1 MDSLV
6 NTMHGYII
14 LMLGADVITIYIFL
28 QFFEN
33 LPVTLDESAIIDGC
47 SYFGA
52 FFRILFPLLKP
63 AIVTSAILKGVSPI
77 TNTITSAY
85 KDRNALDGRK
95 SWTQEAA
102 DAAISA

>member
-14 LMLGADVITIYIFL
+14 LMLGTDVITIYIFL

-33 LPVTLDESAIIDGC
+33 LPVTLDESAIIDGY

-63 AIVTSAILKGVSPI
+63 AIVTSAILKGVS
-77 TNTITSAY
+77 TY
-85 KDRNALDGRK
+85 KEYYYFR
-95 SWTQEAA
+95 
-102 DAAISA
+102 I